1 MGPLAKQ
8 ALNFVRRNPRRNPPD
23 EDEID
28 ERVQGFCIE
37 KKRQGEN
44 LSEWSEEEWREA
56 LVTLGVPDEE
66 LGTCLE
72 EVASWGVDDG

>member
-1 MGPLAKQ
+1 MGPLADQ
-8 ALNFVRRNPRRNPPD
+8 ALDFVRRNPRRNPPD

-44 LSEWSEEEWREA
+44 LSEWTEEDWREA
-56 LVTLGVPDEE
+56 LGALGVHDEE
-66 LGTCLE
+66 LGTYLE
-72 EVASWGVDDG
+72 VVASWGVDD